1 MLPVGAV
8 VVFGLFDMVTHCSQK
23 NACSHHYAALSLQR
37 VVKKEIQ
44 MKTQNKQ
51 VPPTAVR
58 LPPELKAWVKE
69 QADKDRRS
77 VSSWIQVLIEAK
89 KGQSHV
95 PA

>member
-1 MLPVGAV
+1 
-8 VVFGLFDMVTHCSQK
+8 
-23 NACSHHYAALSLQR
+23 
-37 VVKKEIQ
+37 

-89 KGQSHV
+89 KEASHA

>member
-1 MLPVGAV
+1 
-8 VVFGLFDMVTHCSQK
+8 
-23 NACSHHYAALSLQR
+23 
-37 VVKKEIQ
+37 
-44 MKTQNKQ
+44 MKAQNKQ

-89 KGQSHV
+89 KEAGH
-95 PA
+95 ATA

>member
-1 MLPVGAV
+1 MICIRYY
-8 VVFGLFDMVTHCSQK
+8 D
-23 NACSHHYAALSLQR
+23 SLRCQQG
-37 VVKKEIQ
+37 KEIQ

-58 LPPELKAWVKE
+58 LSPELKAWVKE

-89 KGQSHV
+89 KEQSH
-95 PA
+95 ATA